1 MLFKSLGFKKLQK
14 LLPHNFLAVTF
25 VAAFAIAILK
35 YMWYNIYI
43 TFVEYKMIIRKADF
57 NDLDDIQLIYQ
68 SARQFMSENGNPNQ
82 WGKINPPIART
93 EEDIREN
100 NLYVVEDNNN
110 ILAVFY
116 YRFGDDPTYK
126 IIYGGTW
133 LNYYPY
139 GVIHRIAVS
148 DKVRGKGIAGICFD
162 FAYSKCKNLKI
173 DTHRDNI
180 PMQRALAKHGFKQC
194 GIIHLA
200 NGDERIAFQ
209 KAED

>member
-1 MLFKSLGFKKLQK
+1 M
-14 LLPHNFLAVTF
+14 N
-25 VAAFAIAILK
+25 
-35 YMWYNIYI
+35 
-43 TFVEYKMIIRKADF
+43 IRKA
-57 NDLDDIQLIYQ
+57 NYHDLQYILNIYQ
-68 SARQFMSENGNPNQ
+68 NARQFMSENGNPNQ
-82 WGKINPPIART
+82 WGNVNPPLSRT
-93 EEDIREN
+93 EDDLREN
-100 NLYVVEDNNN
+100 NLYVVEDDND

-116 YRFGDDPTYK
+116 YRLGDDPTYK
-126 IIYGGTW
+126 IIYDGSW
-133 LNYYPY
+133 LNDSGY

-148 DKVRGKGIAGICFD
+148 DKARGKGIAGLCFD

-209 KAED
+209 KSED

>member
-1 MLFKSLGFKKLQK
+1 ME
-14 LLPHNFLAVTF
+14 
-25 VAAFAIAILK
+25 II
-35 YMWYNIYI
+35 
-43 TFVEYKMIIRKADF
+43 MIIRKADY
-57 NDLDDIQLIYQ
+57 NDLEDIRLIYQ
-68 SARQFMSENGNPNQ
+68 SARKFMSDNGNPNQ
-82 WGKINPPIART
+82 WSNVNPPLERT

-100 NLYVVEDNNN
+100 NLYVVVDDKD

-126 IIYGGTW
+126 NIYDGSW
-133 LNYYPY
+133 LNDDTY
-139 GVIHRIAVS
+139 GVIHRIAVT
-148 DKVRGKGIAGICFD
+148 DKARGKGIAGFCFD

-200 NGDERIAFQ
+200 NGDERISFQ
-209 KAED
+209 KSED